1 MKKPNTSKGRLT
13 DERGTSIAVTIAQDP
28 PAGDDIGF
36 MPAALCHVFFPYHE
50 PPAGTDFWTRRSGDY
65 LLSIAAVPGT
75 DPRTNE
81 RINFGIPS
89 GPKPRLMLAALNS
102 IALAKGTPELHFEN
116 SLTDFVG
123 NVLQLN
129 TDGRTI
135 NKVKAE
141 MTKLARAHV
150 EIAFVKGDRT
160 FQDSTK
166 IVRGL
171 DLTWTKKD
179 NQFPLWGNHL
189 RFSDDYFNA
198 LQAHGVPLDMRALR
212 GMTNNAVAIDVYS
225 FLAHRLHH
233 LQRPLFLSW
242 VAIKD
247 QFGYTYSRMDH
258 FKMRFRETLALV
270 KVMYPAAKIQE
281 VENRGFYLFNSPPP
295 VLKNQ
300 HLVTKPAALIEPP
313 TPIAAPK
320 AKPRPKVASKRNKEP
335 QTVSN
340 VLQTLFPTIQERGGD
355 DRS

>member
-1 MKKPNTSKGRLT
+1 MKKNQSKGRLIE
-13 DERGTSIAVTIAQDP
+13 DRAASSVAIHQAP

-36 MPAALCHVFFPYHE
+36 MPAALCHVFFPYQE

-65 LLSIAAVPGT
+65 ILSIAAVPGT

-81 RINFGIPS
+81 RINFGVPA
-89 GPKPRLMLAALNS
+89 GPKPRLILAALNS
-102 IALAKGTPELHFEN
+102 IALSKQSPELQFGN

-123 NVLQLN
+123 KTLQLN

-150 EIAFVKGDRT
+150 EIAFDNGDGRT
-160 FQDSTK
+160 FQDGTK

-171 DLTWTKKD
+171 DLTWSKSG

-233 LQRPLFLSW
+233 LKRPLFLTW
-242 VAIKD
+242 VAVKD
-247 QFGYTYSRMDH
+247 QFGYTYAHMDD
-258 FKMRFRETLALV
+258 FKKRFRETLRLV
-270 KVMYPAAKIQE
+270 KVMYPAAKIE
-281 VENRGFYLFNSPPP
+281 EIENKGFFLSHSPPP
-295 VLKNQ
+295 VLKSQ
-300 HLVTKPAALIEPP
+300 HVVTKPEALLPP
-313 TPIAAPK
+313 PAP
-320 AKPRPKVASKRNKEP
+320 AKPRPRLTNQRSKDA
-335 QTVSN
+335 QSVSN
-340 VLQTLFPTIQERGGD
+340 VLHTLFPNSEEGG
-355 DRS
+355 R